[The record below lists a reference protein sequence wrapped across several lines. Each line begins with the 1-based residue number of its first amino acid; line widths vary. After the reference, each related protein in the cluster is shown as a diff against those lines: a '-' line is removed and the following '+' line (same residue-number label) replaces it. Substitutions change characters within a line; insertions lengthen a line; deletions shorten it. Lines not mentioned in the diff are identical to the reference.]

1 MPDEETTFSG
11 TMRPLFFLRPGL
23 LACPPCVIECGRQ
36 GLFNTERDYT
46 LGMHPACTVYRV
58 AEKTRLEGALFY
70 VYVIKIP
77 NKKFTMTR
85 KRILIQTFLQVR
97 PLWSSAVKCSNHP
110 GDR

>member
-1 MPDEETTFSG
+1 MPDEETTISG

-23 LACPPCVIECGRQ
+23 LACLPCVVECGRQ

-46 LGMHPACTVYRV
+46 LGMHPACTV

-77 NKKFTMTR
+77 NKIFTMTR
-85 KRILIQTFLQVR
+85 KRILIQTFLQVKFAFVVI
-97 PLWSSAVKCSNHP
+97 SSDVQ
-110 GDR
+110 